1 MQLRGDGIL
10 DLSFTGPSTAGDQ
23 FLDAGGRIADDRQ
36 PSDSPGQKKD
46 TTGMGHED
54 SGARMGIMGVELL
67 DGQGSRLPFLQ
78 HFDQTIV
85 EDTQAF
91 G

>member
-1 MQLRGDGIL
+1 
-10 DLSFTGPSTAGDQ
+10 
-23 FLDAGGRIADDRQ
+23 
-36 PSDSPGQKKD
+36 
-46 TTGMGHED
+46 MGHED